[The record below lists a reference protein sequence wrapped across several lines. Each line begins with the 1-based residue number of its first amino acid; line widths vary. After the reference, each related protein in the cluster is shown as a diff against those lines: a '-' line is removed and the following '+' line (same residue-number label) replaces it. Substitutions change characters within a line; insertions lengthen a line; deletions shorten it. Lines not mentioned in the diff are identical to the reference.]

1 MSKDTPII
9 MKSQPFRPFSN
20 FNKDPWRETGVEE
33 NEDDCSCSTDA
44 VTVKVSNV
52 HTMEGAT
59 DPQTPESLLRAWL
72 DRINSF
78 DRVGIL
84 YLMNRLT
91 IEGVLVGDL
100 EGEIRTH
107 LERSGYERNVIDEI
121 DPAVRNAVELV
132 TNGLWQNFIIQ
143 EREHGTT
150 AGATA
155 SQVTRP
161 QQRSL
166 DQHLVGNEVTA
177 EGKRDAKSDASSLT
191 DSPKTGKP
199 KAATE
204 KSVGD
209 NSAKNALADS
219 TTLWVTGALNSE
231 KASGDTAEQCATMG
245 IRRTVRQN
253 NLRQG
258 QGDASTVAN
267 SDGSLSYTQ
276 APNIDVASG
285 NTERTGSTGTEYG

>member
-1 MSKDTPII
+1 
-9 MKSQPFRPFSN
+9 
-20 FNKDPWRETGVEE
+20 
-33 NEDDCSCSTDA
+33 
-44 VTVKVSNV
+44 
-52 HTMEGAT
+52 
-59 DPQTPESLLRAWL
+59 
-72 DRINSF
+72 
-78 DRVGIL
+78 
-84 YLMNRLT
+84 MNRLT

-132 TNGLWQNFIIQ
+132 TNGLWQNFFIQ

-191 DSPKTGKP
+191 DSPKVKAGMGKSGDDDDSANKKP

-204 KSVGD
+204 TSVGD
-209 NSAKNALADS
+209 DSDAKNKNVPADNN
-219 TTLWVTGALNSE
+219 TTLSATGTANDTLNSE
-231 KASGDTAEQCATMG
+231 EAGGDTAEEGDGEEEQEVAG
-245 IRRTVRQN
+245 IRRTVRQTDLHQN
-253 NLRQG
+253 QR
-258 QGDASTVAN
+258 DASAGTISSV
-267 SDGSLSYTQ
+267 GSMSYTQ
-276 APNIDVASG
+276 APNIDTASG
-285 NTERTGSTGTEYG
+285 NTEQTGSTGTK